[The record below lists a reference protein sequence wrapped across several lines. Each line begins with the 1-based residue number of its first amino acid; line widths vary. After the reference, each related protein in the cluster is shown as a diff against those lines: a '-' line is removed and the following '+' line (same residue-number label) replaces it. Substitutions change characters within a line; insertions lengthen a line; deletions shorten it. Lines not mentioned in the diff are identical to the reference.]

1 MQNGKLYRGN
11 MKKAKLDKCQ
21 TKAGQSLALIPAL
34 HGALNFGPFT
44 PLHSDIMVPFR
55 LFAGMECAHGVVSMM
70 HTLSGQAVLNGERI
84 DFDGGVGYIETDRGR
99 SFPSAYLWTQCLW
112 TDPQPVSLMLAV
124 AAIPLPV
131 GRFTGCI
138 CAICCGGREYRLA
151 TYRGASPERWSGEGA
166 AVRQAR
172 FRLEADVLSA
182 QGPPLRAPVQGQMT
196 RSIRESLRAAVR
208 YRFRVR
214 DRLLFDHTDDSAS
227 FEFSAV
233 EG

>member
-1 MQNGKLYRGN
+1 MPFPSSALSLLISSAGSVSVNLTASLEAMQFLDGSPTLIIQNGKLYRGN

-44 PLHSDIMVPFR
+44 PLHSDIMGPFR

-84 DFDGGVGYIETDRGR
+84 DFD
-99 SFPSAYLWTQCLW
+99 
-112 TDPQPVSLMLAV
+112 
-124 AAIPLPV
+124 
-131 GRFTGCI
+131 
-138 CAICCGGREYRLA
+138 GGREYRLA

>member
-21 TKAGQSLALIPAL
+21 TKAGQSLALIPAQ

-44 PLHSDIMVPFR
+44 PLHSDIMGPFR

-84 DFDGGVGYIETDRGR
+84 DFDGG
-99 SFPSAYLWTQCLW
+99 
-112 TDPQPVSLMLAV
+112 
-124 AAIPLPV
+124 
-131 GRFTGCI
+131 
-138 CAICCGGREYRLA
+138 REYRLA

-166 AVRQAR
+166 AVRQGR

-182 QGPPLRAPVQGQMT
+182 QGLPLRAPVQGQMT